1 MTEIV
6 PEPSGPELAALRDR
20 LAAAAETEHLLDVG
34 YAIVDSPVG
43 RLLLAATDRGLVRV
57 AYQIEDHDR
66 VLEQLAARL
75 GPRILRAPRRLDR
88 AARQL
93 EEYFTGRR
101 TAFDLELDRTL
112 SRGFRGVVHQYLPR
126 IGYGRTATYREVAE
140 QVGRPRAFRAVGTA
154 CATNPLP
161 IVVPCHR
168 VVRSDGGPGQYA
180 GGPTAK
186 TALLALEAA

>member
-180 GGPTAK
+180 GGPAAK

>member
-1 MTEIV
+1 RRPGRPGLGRAAPAAGQAAPGRRLPPPGRTEVRRDRRAARRLGGGGPQGGVGRGQGPPHRPGGPGRGSKIMTEIV

-112 SRGFRGVVHQYLPR
+112 S
-126 IGYGRTATYREVAE
+126 
-140 QVGRPRAFRAVGTA
+140 
-154 CATNPLP
+154 
-161 IVVPCHR
+161 
-168 VVRSDGGPGQYA
+168 
-180 GGPTAK
+180 
-186 TALLALEAA
+186 